1 MVHYVTR
8 RLLLLVPTLL
18 GISIIAF
25 LLIHL
30 APGDPATAI
39 LGMLATPEMR
49 AQFRLDFQLNDPIPV
64 QYFDWLVGVLQ
75 GDFGR
80 SLASPVPV
88 TTLLSDQ
95 YIPTILLTTTAM
107 AIAIPVALTAGV
119 AAATQRGKRVDGAT
133 RAFGLIGLSMPSF
146 WLGLLLILIFGVQ
159 LGWLPVGGYVSP
171 SENLGES
178 IRSLVLPSL
187 TLALPLSAVI
197 SRITRATVLEVLE
210 KDYVRTARAMG
221 TSRQRILRRHVL
233 PNAIAPTLTTI
244 GVQIGYLLG
253 GAVLVEQIFNIPG
266 LGRLLVFAVSGRDY
280 GVVQGIVV
288 LGALSVILTQLIVDI
303 LVARIDPRI
312 RLK

>member
-1 MVHYVTR
+1 MGRYILR
-8 RLLLLVPTLL
+8 RLLLLIPTLL

-25 LLIHL
+25 ILIHL

-49 AQFRLDFQLNDPIPV
+49 EQFRADFQLNDPIV
-64 QYFDWLVGVLQ
+64 LQYLKWLGGVLQ

-80 SLASPVPV
+80 SLSSPVAV
-88 TTLLSDQ
+88 TELLGNQ
-95 YIPTILLTTTAM
+95 YVPTILLTAFSMGIAM
-107 AIAIPVALTAGV
+107 PVAIVSGV
-119 AAATQRGKRVDGAT
+119 AAATRRGKVVDGVT
-133 RAFGLIGLSMPSF
+133 RATGLIGLSMPSF
-146 WLGLLLILIFGVQ
+146 WLGLLFILFFGVE
-159 LGWLPVGGYVSP
+159 LGWLPVGGYTSP
-171 SENLGES
+171 TEDLGEC
-178 IRSLVLPSL
+178 IRGLILPAL
-187 TLALPLSAVI
+187 TLSMPLAAVI
-197 SRITRATVLEVLE
+197 SRITRATVLEVLD

-221 TSRQRILRRHVL
+221 TSRGRILSRHVL

-280 GVVQGIVV
+280 GVVQGIVLLAAV
-288 LGALSVILTQLIVDI
+288 SVITIQLIVDI
-303 LVARIDPRI
+303 IIARIDPRI